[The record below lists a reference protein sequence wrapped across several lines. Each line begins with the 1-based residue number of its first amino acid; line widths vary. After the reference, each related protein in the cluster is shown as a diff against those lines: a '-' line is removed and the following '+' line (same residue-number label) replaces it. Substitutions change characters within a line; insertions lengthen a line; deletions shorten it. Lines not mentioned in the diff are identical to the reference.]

1 MRGLMQKMS
10 RRAGE
15 RAGRWAGRQ
24 VCWFSRLPACRL
36 LGLVCVLAFSM
47 SCRTPPLPPADF
59 SAPGWRVL
67 QGQAVWRP
75 AKNKPD
81 LAGEL
86 LLATNLNGDF
96 FAQFGKT
103 PFPLATAQVAGSR
116 WQIEFGSGDYE
127 RAGNGQPPP
136 RFVWF
141 QLPGALLGAEI
152 SRDWRREHDVTN
164 SWRLENLRT
173 GETLETKLFP

>member
-1 MRGLMQKMS
+1 MTKPECRVPKETRIPNDQS
-10 RRAGE
+10 E
-15 RAGRWAGRQ
+15 R
-24 VCWFSRLPACRL
+24 WFALGNSFAIRHSDFGFRKKLPIPFPDPSH
-36 LGLVCVLAFSM
+36 LGAIIASVVALSVLGFGA

-67 QGQAVWRP
+67 QGQAIWNP
-75 AKNKPD
+75 AKNKAE

-86 LLATNLNGDF
+86 LLATNANGNSF
-96 FAQFGKT
+96 VQFGKT

-127 RAGNGQPPP
+127 CAGNGQPPP

-141 QLPGALLGAEI
+141 QLPSA
-152 SRDWRREHDVTN
+152 
-164 SWRLENLRT
+164 
-173 GETLETKLFP
+173 